1 MLIKPR
7 DLIILTSFKNLQI
20 VIPRFNLLSKSLKE
34 YFDNIFLVNTDNL
47 KIKIIKKKNITT
59 NYLEYKRK
67 YLFVIKFNLFFI

>member
-7 DLIILTSFKNLQI
+7 DLIILISFKTLQI
-20 VIPRFNLLSKSLKE
+20 IIPRFNLLSKSLKE